1 MFFSFLLSVYGGWRQ
16 GRFAV
21 AAISGLFTRP
31 EAIEDFLLQNE
42 NLQAGFNLKSAI
54 LNLKSEI
61 NNAPH

>member
-31 EAIEDFLLQNE
+31 EAIEDSRFCIAERKPSSGLQSE
-42 NLQAGFNLKSAI
+42 I
-54 LNLKSEI
+54 LNLKS
-61 NNAPH
+61 